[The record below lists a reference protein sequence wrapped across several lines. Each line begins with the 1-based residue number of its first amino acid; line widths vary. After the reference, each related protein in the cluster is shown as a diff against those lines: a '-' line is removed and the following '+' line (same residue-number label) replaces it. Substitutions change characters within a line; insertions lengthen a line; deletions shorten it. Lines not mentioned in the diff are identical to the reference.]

1 MMEVYAEFT
10 YCSLDDQPINE
21 SIAYSLLLLS
31 GKDVAK
37 TFTYTK
43 NIPVIVR
50 EADDR
55 TDCLDMGA
63 PK

>member
-1 MMEVYAEFT
+1 MEVHAEFT
-10 YCSLDDQPINE
+10 YCSLDDKPISE

-31 GKDVAK
+31 GKDVAR

-50 EADDR
+50 EDNDR
-55 TDCLDMGA
+55 INNLDMGA